1 MVKKVKI
8 YNNFN
13 ISKLHKNSI
22 ILIGNFDG
30 LHLGHQ
36 KLFQEAKKYKKKIM
50 CKLGVVTFDPMPKMF
65 FNKELKNYR
74 ISNLNQKINYFK
86 KYDIDFIVNKAAHA
100 AAVSDQR
107 ISTKIIEDVIKSF
120 KPSVSKTTIDSYSQ
134 AHKEFENEDTNN
146 KIDKPRIGFKK

>member
-1 MVKKVKI
+1 MYVGPPDFEARKSMFEIFLNKRHSEI
-8 YNNFN
+8 GIDYD
-13 ISKLHKNSI
+13 KLSQ
-22 ILIGNFDG
+22 LT
-30 LHLGHQ
+30 
-36 KLFQEAKKYKKKIM
+36 E
-50 CKLGVVTFDPMPKMF
+50 
-65 FNKELKNYR
+65 
-74 ISNLNQKINYFK
+74 NLVSS
-86 KYDIDFIVNKAAHA
+86 DIDFIVNKAAHA